1 MLAPKEDRINN
12 KLMYCCR
19 MCQYSEEADSACI
32 FRNNIYNVIGET
44 AGVTQDV
51 GSDPTVGL
59 PDFWCTLCGQEIA
72 CNLYDGADDGD
83 SDAVDLFSN
92 ESEELDDDEEEE
104 EFGASGEGG
113 LKDMVEASAA
123 DRASHGTEHG
133 DGNQNTLLTLLPI
146 AATLE

>member
-59 PDFWCTLCGQEIA
+59 PDFWCTLCGQTIA
-72 CNLYDGADDGD
+72 CGIC
-83 SDAVDLFSN
+83 
-92 ESEELDDDEEEE
+92 EE
-104 EFGASGEGG
+104 EFGPELEVDDRLSEDGREDIGDEKRDDVNGVKASESTNKAAAAVG
-113 LKDMVEASAA
+113 A
-123 DRASHGTEHG
+123 DRKLQSTKHGGRTKY
-133 DGNQNTLLTLLPI
+133 NWLT
-146 AATLE
+146 

>member
-59 PDFWCTLCGQEIA
+59 PDLCCTLCGQAIA
-72 CNLYDGADDGD
+72 CGLCDEIDGD
-83 SDAVDLFSN
+83 
-92 ESEELDDDEEEE
+92 ELRMMTSPQEKAKRMLTTRKSMMSK
-104 EFGASGEGG
+104 G
-113 LKDMVEASAA
+113 KDY
-123 DRASHGTEHG
+123 
-133 DGNQNTLLTLLPI
+133 
-146 AATLE
+146 

>member
-1 MLAPKEDRINN
+1 MLAPKEDRLNN

-59 PDFWCTLCGQEIA
+59 PDLWCTLCGQTIA
-72 CNLYDGADDGD
+72 CSLCEGVDGGELEADD
-83 SDAVDLFSN
+83 SS
-92 ESEELDDDEEEE
+92 SEEGEEEDDDDDDDDDEKDDDANGGGGMSATKE
-104 EFGASGEGG
+104 AAGE
-113 LKDMVEASAA
+113 AA
-123 DRASHGTEHG
+123 DQKLHGSEQGG
-133 DGNQNTLLTLLPI
+133 DDKNTRLT
-146 AATLE
+146 

>member
-1 MLAPKEDRINN
+1 MLAPKEDRFNN

-59 PDFWCTLCGQEIA
+59 PDLWCTLCGQTIA
-72 CNLYDGADDGD
+72 CSLCEGVDGGELEADD
-83 SDAVDLFSN
+83 SS
-92 ESEELDDDEEEE
+92 SEEGEGDVDDERNDDANGGGGMSATEE
-104 EFGASGEGG
+104 AAGE
-113 LKDMVEASAA
+113 AA
-123 DRASHGTEHG
+123 DQKLHGSERG
-133 DGNQNTLLTLLPI
+133 VDDKNTRLT
-146 AATLE
+146 